1 MSSRVVG
8 GRLRRTMFAIAG
20 LAGLSA
26 LALAVLAVLNVPVPQ
41 KVAPWLAAGMAP
53 REVVQVDLSAPVPLP
68 GGRTALLLLPP
79 DDTAADAAVGALLFD
94 EPVMDAA
101 LGQLLGGIRA
111 TGPRGPV
118 VQRPMGRLVPAPSEL
133 AAAAGPHVI
142 ARAIL
147 PGGFPVWTRLAGT
160 AFGIAGLMM
169 LVGLIAR
176 PGRTTAVEEE
186 IPVERI
192 APYVPQMAAGTDGAG
207 LVRAM
212 LEPKSGAA
220 GLAAAP
226 AAAHPRTAAASE
238 VMAEAACL
246 AKSGATTPR
255 TGPFEPQPCRKV
267 DGAFLSS
274 ARLAPAEP
282 EPKLSR
288 RASAKLDKDP
298 FVQRLA
304 RMT

>member
-1 MSSRVVG
+1 
-8 GRLRRTMFAIAG
+8 MFAIAG
-20 LAGLSA
+20 LVGLSA
-26 LALAVLAVLNVPVPQ
+26 LALAVFAVLNVPVPQ
-41 KVAPWLAAGMAP
+41 KVAPWLATGLETG
-53 REVVQVDLSAPVPLP
+53 EVVQVDLSAPVPLP
-68 GGRTALLLLPP
+68 DGRTALLLLPP
-79 DDTAADAAVGALLFD
+79 EDTAADAAVGALLLD
-94 EPVMDAA
+94 GPVTDAT
-101 LGQLLGGIRA
+101 LGPLLGSIRA

-118 VQRPMGRLVPAPSEL
+118 VQRPMGRLVPAPAEL

-169 LVGLIAR
+169 LIGLIAR
-176 PGRTTAVEEE
+176 PGQRAAVEEE

-212 LEPKSGAA
+212 LEPKTDAA
-220 GLAAAP
+220 GLGPAP
-226 AAAHPRTAAASE
+226 VAAHPPRASAASE

-255 TGPFEPQPCRKV
+255 TGPFETRPCRKV

-282 EPKLSR
+282 ELKLSR